1 MIKKVKNIVSWTYVT
16 RELNAEEIVR
26 TLYKKE
32 LEKTNQTEF
41 RTEKVIK
48 IKLGKLYIKWNR
60 YDNFFNSWIDKKYI

>member
-26 TLYKKE
+26 TFYEKE
-32 LEKTNQTEF
+32 LKKTNQTEF

>member
-26 TLYKKE
+26 TFYEKE

-48 IKLGKLYIKWNR
+48 IKLVKLYIKWNR

>member
-26 TLYKKE
+26 TFYEKE

-60 YDNFFNSWIDKKYI
+60 YDNFFKSWIDKKYI

>member
-1 MIKKVKNIVSWTYVT
+1 MKKVKNIVSWTYVT

-26 TLYKKE
+26 TFYEKE

>member
-1 MIKKVKNIVSWTYVT
+1 MIKKVKNIVPWTYVT
-16 RELNAEEIVR
+16 RERKGEEIVR
-26 TLYKKE
+26 TVYEKE

-60 YDNFFNSWIDKKYI
+60 YDNFFNCWIDKKYI

>member
-26 TLYKKE
+26 TFYEKE

-48 IKLGKLYIKWNR
+48 IKLGKLYVE
-60 YDNFFNSWIDKKYI
+60 

>member
-26 TLYKKE
+26 TFYEKE
-32 LEKTNQTEF
+32 LEETNQTEF

>member
-1 MIKKVKNIVSWTYVT
+1 MIKKVKNIVPWTYVT
-16 RELNAEEIVR
+16 RERKGEEIVR
-26 TLYKKE
+26 TVYEKE
-32 LEKTNQTEF
+32 LEKTNRTEF

>member
-26 TLYKKE
+26 TFYEKE